1 MLLENDTITDHK
13 DLNLISI
20 MPMSDLKP
28 REPQPP
34 EIDNSVFL
42 PINFLFACVS
52 HLGHSTLTS
61 YPFLRVID
69 TNKDAVT
76 LVKQHQIP
84 RPFCCVHL
92 KFEKLRK

>member
-1 MLLENDTITDHK
+1 
-13 DLNLISI
+13 

-28 REPQPP
+28 GELQPP
-34 EIDNSVFL
+34 EIDNGMFL
-42 PINFLFACVS
+42 PINFLFAYLS
-52 HLGHSTLTS
+52 HRGHFTLTS
-61 YPFLRVID
+61 YLFLGLETD

-84 RPFCCVHL
+84 RPFYCVHL

>member
-1 MLLENDTITDHK
+1 
-13 DLNLISI
+13 

-28 REPQPP
+28 DEPQSP
-34 EIDNSVFL
+34 EIDKGVFL
-42 PINFLFACVS
+42 PMNFLFASLS
-52 HLGHSTLTS
+52 HLGHSTLTTH
-61 YPFLRVID
+61 LGLETD
-69 TNKDAVT
+69 TNKDAVA